1 MSNIWLLNLN
11 AKVRQAGVF
20 EYQYEK
26 LSASVVLLWSCVS
39 SANIYHPAIVSLQ
52 SGIINWHW

>member
-1 MSNIWLLNLN
+1 MSNIWLLNVN

-26 LSASVVLLWSCVS
+26 PSASVVLLWSCVS
-39 SANIYHPAIVSLQ
+39 SANIYYPAIVSVQ
-52 SGIINWHW
+52 SGIIN